1 MQTGLRALLASR
13 LLVTDVGRLAR
24 LASFKLC
31 SVAELILFLPSVL
44 ILRDRFWEG
53 WQLSSRGLLGLGHV
67 RAFFE
72 KETSEE
78 LWELSASFGR
88 ASNFGKRRG

>member
-53 WQLSSRGLLGLGHV
+53 CRKASQEV
-67 RAFFE
+67 RNLRQGSV
-72 KETSEE
+72 K
-78 LWELSASFGR
+78 SAS
-88 ASNFGKRRG
+88 